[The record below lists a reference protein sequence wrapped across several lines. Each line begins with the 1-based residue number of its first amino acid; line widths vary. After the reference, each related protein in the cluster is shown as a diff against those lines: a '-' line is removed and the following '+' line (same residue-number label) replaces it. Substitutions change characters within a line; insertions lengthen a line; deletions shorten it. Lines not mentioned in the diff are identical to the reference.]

1 MRIHGLSL
9 SFGKSKRYLLWIFA
23 LFISMGAA
31 HASSVDEQT
40 ARTVAHRFLSHHTGF
55 EQLRSTDLQ
64 LVYVENSI
72 APDLTTNTV
81 LYRVF
86 NAGDHGFVMIAGDDV
101 ALPVLGYS
109 TESSFPA
116 ENLPTNVAK
125 WFEGYKHQLQQ
136 VVATTMQAL
145 PSVTSEWERLLSNEQ
160 MVDRDVLSVAPLM
173 QTLWDQSPNVNALC
187 PGGSVT
193 GCVATAMA
201 QIMKYHNSPAT
212 GVGFH
217 SYNAPNYGTL
227 SANFASTTYEWTGM
241 PNTVSGPNN
250 AVATLMF
257 HCGVSVD
264 MQYSPQVSNAY
275 VISAQTPTPNCAE
288 YAFETYFGYNTNLH
302 GEQRDNYTE
311 QNWITMLR
319 ADLDASKPIFY
330 GGFGSGG
337 GHAFVCDGYDDN
349 NMFHF
354 NWGWGGQVNGYFQIG
369 ALNPGSTGTGGGTG
383 GYNSGQVAILGIT
396 PGTGGGGGGGST
408 TTNTMELYNYVNV
421 SANPLYYGQAFSVS
435 CNIANTGTNGFS
447 GDFGAAVFD
456 AENNFYGFVQTL
468 TGYTLAPNNAY
479 TNDLVFS
486 TTGLFSM
493 VPGTYYI
500 GIYYKP
506 TGGEWAVAA
515 NAGAYT
521 NFPQV
526 TVINPSDIELAAAMT
541 IAPGTNLVQGGQ
553 ISVNLNIQNDG
564 FNNFVGQYGVAL
576 YNLDGSFAQEVG
588 TLNET
593 NGLPPGYSYLSPFL
607 TFGPVPVT
615 VPPGT
620 YLVATQHNPSNT
632 GWYLTGSSY
641 FSNPVFVTVTAAGE
655 QPDQYEANNTSATAA
670 TLTATFS
677 GNNATVTTSG
687 ANMHNGTDQDFYKI
701 VLPAGNNYA
710 ITGRLHDS
718 YNSGNGNT
726 YTVDG
731 LWTASAD
738 GSNWTD
744 TYDDVG
750 SGPLVLNGGG
760 TVYFHVAPY
769 FAGEVGT
776 YQLQLDIVR
785 GQSVGIDET
794 AATTNITLYPNP
806 VRDNLTIDLS
816 GFDGRLEQ
824 VEVLDLL
831 GQQVKLVS
839 VGNKVGGRAVIDL
852 SINTEGAYLLRLVTD
867 KGVRTERIIIA
878 K

>member
-1 MRIHGLSL
+1 MFI
-9 SFGKSKRYLLWIFA
+9 SFGVA
-23 LFISMGAA
+23 DAA
-31 HASSVDEQT
+31 TVDEQT
-40 ARTVAHRFLSHHTGF
+40 ARTVAHRFLSHHSGF
-55 EQLRSTDLQ
+55 EQLRANDLQ
-64 LVYVENSI
+64 LVHVEGSV
-72 APDLTTNTV
+72 AMDHSTSVV
-81 LYRVF
+81 LFRVF
-86 NAGDHGFVMIAGDDV
+86 NAGDHAFVMIAGDD
-101 ALPVLGYS
+101 AAMPVLGYS
-109 TESSFPA
+109 TESNFPVGD
-116 ENLPTNVAK
+116 LPSNVAK
-125 WFEGYKHQLQQ
+125 WFEGYHQQMQ
-136 VVATTMQAL
+136 HVSVASMEAL
-145 PSVTSEWERLLSNEQ
+145 PSVAAEWNLLLANELP
-160 MVDRDVLSVAPLM
+160 VERDVQAVAPLM
-173 QTLWDQSPNVNALC
+173 QTLWDQQPNVNALC

-201 QIMKYHNSPAT
+201 QIMKYHNSPTT

-217 SYNAPNYGTL
+217 SYSAPNYGTL
-227 SANFASTTYEWTGM
+227 SANFASTTYAWGSM

-250 AVATLMF
+250 AVATLMY

-275 VISAQTPTPNCAE
+275 VVSAQSPTPNCAE

-302 GEQRDNYTE
+302 GELRANYTE
-311 QNWITMLR
+311 QNWISMLR
-319 ADLDASKPIFY
+319 ADLDASRPIFY

-354 NWGWGGQVNGYFQIG
+354 NWGWGGQVNGYFQVG
-369 ALNPGSTGTGGGTG
+369 ALNPGSTGTGGGSG

-408 TTNTMELYNYVNV
+408 TTNTMELYNFVNI
-421 SANPLYYGQAFSVS
+421 SDNPLYYGNPFSVS

-447 GDFGAAVFD
+447 GDYGAAVFD
-456 AENNFYGFVQTL
+456 ADNNFYGFVETL
-468 TGYTLAPNNAY
+468 TGYTLASNNAY

-541 IAPGTNLVQGGQ
+541 VAPGTSLVQGGQ

-564 FNNFVGQYGVAL
+564 FNTFVGQYGVAL

-588 TLNET
+588 TLNEN
-593 NGLPPGYSYLSPFL
+593 NGLPSGYSYLSPFL
-607 TFGPVPVT
+607 TFGPVAVT

-620 YLVATQHNPSNT
+620 YLVAAQHNPNNA

-641 FSNPVFVTVTAAGE
+641 YSNPIFVTVTAPGE
-655 QPDQYEANNTSATAA
+655 QPDQYEANNTAPAAA
-670 TLTATFS
+670 TLAVNFS

-687 ANMHNGTDQDFYKI
+687 ANLHNGTDQDFYKI

-710 ITGRLHDS
+710 ITARLHDS

-731 LWTASAD
+731 LWTASTD
-738 GSNWTD
+738 GTSWSNTF
-744 TYDDVG
+744 DDVAPG
-750 SGPLVLNGGG
+750 DLVVSNGG

-785 GQSVGIDET
+785 GLSVGLAEP
-794 AATTNITLYPNP
+794 AATTGIAVYPNP
-806 VRDNLTIDLS
+806 VRDNITIDLS
-816 GFDGRLEQ
+816 EFEGSLERVELLDPIGR
-824 VEVLDLL
+824 
-831 GQQVKLVS
+831 QVKLVS
-839 VGNKVGGRAVIDL
+839 VANKVGGRTVIDL
-852 SINTEGAYLLRLVTD
+852 SGTNEGAYLLRLVTD